1 MNEFSIYHIFRLIV
15 KNFFIIFLSGVV
27 CGVATFC
34 YNQFKVDER
43 YSASGSIIVTN
54 GGVLDEIPNDPQYV
68 GSDKI
73 NNSDITASINLLT
86 TVKDLLLSKD
96 SIYKDLSLKTDG
108 KYSAKQLKKFV
119 RISTREDY
127 SLFIDVQFELNDR
140 EDATKITNMFLELTP
155 ACISEV
161 LPNSRTSIITLSEGA
176 QKTYPRTLISTI
188 IAMFIGA
195 LLAFVIVYI
204 ISLFNTTIKS
214 EEDFKERYNIPVLG
228 DIPDFATAKSSKYSK
243 SYYKG
248 GSYYGN

>member
-15 KNFFIIFLSGVV
+15 KNFFIIFLSAVV

-96 SIYKDLSLKTDG
+96 SIYKDLSLKIDG

-228 DIPDFATAKSSKYSK
+228 DIPDFSTAKSSKYSK